1 MSHLIIL
8 RYPNKNEIWFK
19 EKISIANDFQQV
31 GSDLGDGEDGE
42 QIRNIVDTVG
52 DIVENVVP
60 GGSVIKSVLKPTFYG
75 FTKDLQNQVIFKM
88 FLEEIWKLFLK
99 RRDYMC
105 NCKDDNARFTVIS
118 LKVLSDQVQK

>member
-19 EKISIANDFQQV
+19 EQISIADDFQQV
-31 GSDLGDGEDGE
+31 GTGSDLGDGLDGE

-88 FLEEIWKLFLK
+88 FLEEI
-99 RRDYMC
+99 
-105 NCKDDNARFTVIS
+105 
-118 LKVLSDQVQK
+118 